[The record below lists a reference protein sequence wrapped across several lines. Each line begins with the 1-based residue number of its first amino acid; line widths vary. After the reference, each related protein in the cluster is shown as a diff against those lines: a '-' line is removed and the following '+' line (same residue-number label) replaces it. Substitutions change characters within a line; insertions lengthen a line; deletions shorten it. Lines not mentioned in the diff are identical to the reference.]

1 MSTPTP
7 TPTITRTYR
16 VAVKHGDDY
25 TTVEETITLSL
36 DASDEDVQRAVDLG
50 WHIFAAQREASEA
63 QIDQI
68 RAAAPEPAPEPA
80 SDGQR
85 KLIDALA
92 DELRWPDVDLD
103 AFAAARGITGWGAL
117 TKRQASSMIDAMKAA
132 KVEDERQRAE
142 ERAAPPPA
150 APAAPAP
157 DPDQL
162 ARARQVQAEA
172 HARAGMAPPDQG
184 PRRPVAIRDPEAPA
198 SDPQIALI
206 RRKVAERD
214 DASLKALAPE
224 IAALFGATTI
234 EIKRLRA
241 ATTWV
246 DLRDRDDPAKRL
258 TKGRASDLITL
269 LDREE
274 RRAAA

>member
-7 TPTITRTYR
+7 TVTRTYR

-25 TTVEETITLSL
+25 TTVEEVVTLPL
-36 DASDEDVQRAVDLG
+36 DASDADVQRAVALG
-50 WHIFAAQREASEA
+50 WHIFAAQREAVDV

-68 RAAAPEPAPEPA
+68 RAAAPEPAAPEPA

-103 AFAAARGITGWGAL
+103 AFAAERGITDWTTL
-117 TKRQASSMIDAMKAA
+117 TKRHASGMIDALKAHKA
-132 KVEDERQRAE
+132 ETERQRAE

-172 HARAGMAPPDQG
+172 HASAGMAPPDSG